1 MRVYEKLLE
10 RHRKRRN
17 PCREAWR
24 RCRLEERRG
33 ICLVFWEVQRGAAT
47 RASVPRSDPVVNGPA
62 RTDPTSTASGTAASA
77 TATPA
82 AMAWCAR
89 CLVFYCKRASFF
101 SLSLCLCVSLRR
113 RCKSWLGSSLS
124 LFFSLK
130 ERKRERRERFFVFGF
145 EKEVRGARGCENHV
159 IVWKKSIIFS
169 VLFCS
174 SINMGIHSSFAIV
187 VFFFFF
193 LCYHLQQRYFSTK
206 KKNLEEFHQTRL
218 QWLFIKL
225 FMYVLFNQVVWLI

>member
-47 RASVPRSDPVVNGPA
+47 RASVPRSDPVVNGPV

-101 SLSLCLCVSLRR
+101 FLSLCLCVSLRR

-187 VFFFFF
+187 VFFFFYVIIYNNVIF
-193 LCYHLQQRYFSTK
+193 PQK
-206 KKNLEEFHQTRL
+206 KKIWKN
-218 QWLFIKL
+218 FIKPACSDYL
-225 FMYVLFNQVVWLI
+225 

>member
-1 MRVYEKLLE
+1 M
-10 RHRKRRN
+10 
-17 PCREAWR
+17 
-24 RCRLEERRG
+24 
-33 ICLVFWEVQRGAAT
+33 
-47 RASVPRSDPVVNGPA
+47 PRSDPVVNGPA

-145 EKEVRGARGCENHV
+145 EKEVGGARGCDNHV
-159 IVWKKSIIFS
+159 FVWKESIIFS

-174 SINMGIHSSFAIV
+174 SFNMGDS
-187 VFFFFF
+187 
-193 LCYHLQQRYFSTK
+193 
-206 KKNLEEFHQTRL
+206 
-218 QWLFIKL
+218 LFICNCSI
-225 FMYVLFNQVVWLI
+225 FSMFSFTTT